1 MPIHHPQHRIKKV
14 NPDYIDSVM
23 SVVAIVS
30 PLTIIPQI
38 VQIYT
43 TKDVEGISLITWIF
57 SVITST
63 IWVVYGF
70 HHKDKP
76 IIFNSI
82 MGAFFCSL
90 IAIGVFVYRK

>member
-1 MPIHHPQHRIKKV
+1 MPIHHPQHRIRKI
-14 NPDYIDSVM
+14 NPDYIDSAM
-23 SVVAIVS
+23 SVIAIVS

-38 VQIYT
+38 IQIYS
-43 TKDVEGISLITWIF
+43 TKDVDGISLITWIF
-57 SVITST
+57 SVITSV

-82 MGAFFCSL
+82 MGAFFCFL
-90 IAIGVFVYRK
+90 IALGIIIYR

>member
-23 SVVAIVS
+23 TVVAVVS
-30 PLTIIPQI
+30 PLGIIPQI
-38 VQIYT
+38 VQIYS

-57 SVITST
+57 SVTTSI

-82 MGAFFCSL
+82 MGAVFCGL
-90 IAIGVFVYRK
+90 IAFGVFIYR